1 MKKIFTFLLS
11 PLVALIFCSCDGL
24 DSKSSSEL
32 LQNAYSLTAE
42 RKFDKAIKYSRAVL
56 ERRPDNVDALL
67 LLSIASEGN
76 QDRAVALEAA
86 QKAERI
92 APENFAVQYL
102 LGRLYSE
109 TPGKEQDAV
118 VHLGRARRLR
128 PNDRNAMILMADVSV
143 RANSP
148 GASEIYKNLR
158 QIPEIYNNPR
168 MYTLFGKY
176 FAGNGNQR
184 EATQCYTMAY
194 KCRPA
199 GTEGLPMILN
209 LARFADYYLGGQF
222 KSVAISRYQEYLAVT
237 KQMPELAAV
246 RKEIE
251 ERLQLLRR

>member
-102 LGRLYSE
+102 PRNPILRSASSPRLNSAL
-109 TPGKEQDAV
+109 PPFF
-118 VHLGRARRLR
+118 R
-128 PNDRNAMILMADVSV
+128 P
-143 RANSP
+143 
-148 GASEIYKNLR
+148 
-158 QIPEIYNNPR
+158 PEI
-168 MYTLFGKY
+168 
-176 FAGNGNQR
+176 A
-184 EATQCYTMAY
+184 C
-194 KCRPA
+194 
-199 GTEGLPMILN
+199 
-209 LARFADYYLGGQF
+209 
-222 KSVAISRYQEYLAVT
+222 
-237 KQMPELAAV
+237 
-246 RKEIE
+246 
-251 ERLQLLRR
+251 